1 MSIATLLSQHH
12 QVTAVDIIPE
22 KVDMINN
29 RKSPIQDDYI
39 EKYLAEKELNVTATL
54 DAKAA
59 YSDADF
65 VIIAAPTNYD
75 SRTQHFD
82 TSAVEAVIKLVIEY
96 NPDAIMVIKSTIPVG
111 YTASVREKFNSKN
124 IIFSPEF
131 LRESKA
137 LYDNLYPSRIIVGTD
152 LNDEHLVEAAH
163 EFAGLL
169 QEGAIK
175 ENIDTLFMDFTEAEA
190 VKLFANTYLA
200 LRVAYFNELDTY
212 AESKGLIRA
221 IRSKYPDCSII
232 SILEFSQ
239 REYTEKMTTIQSICE
254 HYSIPVADTIAA
266 FNNSGKAY
274 DDLTGDSVHPNDAG
288 QEIYYET
295 VKAVIDENVAASTG
309 KMSDVDV
316 ISADVHKFDNFVWY
330 DASSDFERVDDATFA
345 ISTSASGIL
354 GIDYTC
360 ESGDNK
366 ADIYVDGELF
376 ESLTVT
382 FDYDFSRRHILV
394 VSDDCTV
401 KDEIKVVFN
410 TKEQADGFKGMGF
423 SWE

>member
-1 MSIATLLSQHH
+1 MA
-12 QVTAVDIIPE
+12 
-22 KVDMINN
+22 
-29 RKSPIQDDYI
+29 
-39 EKYLAEKELNVTATL
+39 LNVLVVGDLIAENGQGEKGWCTL
-54 DAKAA
+54 PQNNLRKTYGNSVFFTNVSMGGNASYAGYVRTMALNDDVDYDLA
-59 YSDADF
+59 
-65 VIIAAPTNYD
+65 IICYGQND
-75 SRTQHFD
+75 
-82 TSAVEAVIKLVIEY
+82 
-96 NPDAIMVIKSTIPVG
+96 
-111 YTASVREKFNSKN
+111 
-124 IIFSPEF
+124 
-131 LRESKA
+131 
-137 LYDNLYPSRIIVGTD
+137 GTD
-152 LNDEHLVEAAH
+152 GFSIN
-163 EFAGLL
+163 
-169 QEGAIK
+169 
-175 ENIDTLFMDFTEAEA
+175 
-190 VKLFANTYLA
+190 Y
-200 LRVAYFNELDTY
+200 
-212 AESKGLIRA
+212 ESIIRA